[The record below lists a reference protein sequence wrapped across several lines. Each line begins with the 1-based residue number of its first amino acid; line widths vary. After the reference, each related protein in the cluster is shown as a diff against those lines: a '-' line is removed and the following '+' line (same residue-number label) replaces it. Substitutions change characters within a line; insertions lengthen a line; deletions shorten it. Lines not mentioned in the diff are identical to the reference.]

1 MRRENEESGSRKSKV
16 FPAVENV
23 FECLCSQN
31 EKDKEVLVRSFSDN
45 MNSTGRSREEC
56 EMGHD

>member
-16 FPAVENV
+16 FPALENV
-23 FECLCSQN
+23 LECLCSQN
-31 EKDKEVLVRSFSDN
+31 EKDEVLVRSFSDN
-45 MNSTGRSREEC
+45 INSTGRSQEKC